1 MTSTFLPSP
10 PSKILSDLL
19 NRNEKWTEANSG
31 LFLQETQSPK
41 VLWIGCAD
49 SRVPESV
56 ITNLEP
62 GMIFTHRNIANQFH
76 ADDDNAISVLIYAV
90 ENPKMRVDHII
101 VVGHTRCGGVEA
113 CCKAAQA
120 DDSPPA
126 NALQRWLAPLT
137 EFARNNGLGGDL
149 SALLEANV
157 RMQVDNVLKSEVL
170 EREWGIRDVHVH
182 G

>member
-1 MTSTFLPSP
+1 
-10 PSKILSDLL
+10 
-19 NRNEKWTEANSG
+19 
-31 LFLQETQSPK
+31 
-41 VLWIGCAD
+41 
-49 SRVPESV
+49 
-56 ITNLEP
+56 
-62 GMIFTHRNIANQFH
+62 MIFTHRNIANQFH
-76 ADDDNAISVLIYAV
+76 ADDGNAISVLSYAV